1 MQYLDFKNRVLMLI
15 NQYSI
20 AGEDIALSY
29 NNQEDYVLRIPAL
42 LNTAQRYLATTTKP
56 IYASTELNWDE
67 AEKRDGFYIFTMPSD
82 FYQLVGRG
90 IPVLKNGEFTM
101 YHRYRWMGRDKM
113 VIPAKDR
120 AEGMEVHYH
129 RYPVD
134 VPNDPVDTFELDNE
148 PDAQEAAAYYVAA
161 YLVMFDNSFGYSA
174 LYNEFESRRQQMFE
188 RPQTEY
194 DRIEDMYG
202 NPGDGLYGV

>member
-20 AGEDIALSY
+20 AGESIALSY
-29 NNQEDYVLRIPAL
+29 NNQDDYVLRIPAL
-42 LNTAQRYLATTTKP
+42 LNSAQRYIATTAKP
-56 IYASTELNWDE
+56 IYASMPLDWEV
-67 AEKRDGFYIFTMPSD
+67 AEQRDGFYIFTMPED
-82 FYQLVGRG
+82 FWQLVGRG

-101 YHRYRWMGRDKM
+101 YHRFRWMGRDKL
-113 VIPAKDR
+113 VIPAKDK
-120 AEGMEVHYH
+120 ATMEVHYH

-134 VPNDPVDTFELDNE
+134 VPNDPRDDFELDNE
-148 PDAQEAAAYYVAA
+148 ADAQEAAAYYVAA
-161 YLVMFDNSFGYSA
+161 YLAMFDNSFAYSA
-174 LYNEFESRRQQMFE
+174 LYNEFESRRQQMVE

>member
-56 IYASTELNWDE
+56 IYSSTELNWDE
-67 AEKRDGFYIFTMPSD
+67 AEKRDGFYIFKMPSD

-113 VIPAKDR
+113 VIPAKDK
-120 AEGMEVHYH
+120 APMEVHYH
-129 RYPVD
+129 RYPVEI
-134 VPNDPVDTFELDNE
+134 PQDPADELELDNAA
-148 PDAQEAAAYYVAA
+148 DAQEAAAYYVAA
-161 YLVMFDNSFGYSA
+161 YLIMHDNAFAYQA
-174 LYNEFESRRQQMFE
+174 LYNEFEARRQQMYE

-194 DRIEDMYG
+194 DRIEDIYG
-202 NPGDGLYGV
+202 TPGSGLYEV